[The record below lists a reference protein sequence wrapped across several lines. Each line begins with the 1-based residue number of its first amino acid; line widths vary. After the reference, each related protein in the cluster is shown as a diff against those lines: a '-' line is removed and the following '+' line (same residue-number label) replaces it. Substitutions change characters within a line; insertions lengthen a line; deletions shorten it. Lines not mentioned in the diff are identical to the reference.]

1 MKTIKL
7 FEEFENVSTSFMGI
21 KGLEKTTPC
30 KIGQPLTEREKSFV
44 KIGPSFFKRVN
55 KDDNYYYCG
64 EFRCED
70 IKLLP
75 LVIFFGHDT
84 SEEAIFDEDGVEIWA
99 MYDKFKVTKDDKEL
113 TFDNPNDL
121 MTCLFLFDMIWAL
134 QDMGCVLDETDILE
148 IVEYNIEPVKYLER
162 SEVIDEL
169 YVYCKGNDY
178 ERCLHLF
185 KKNEMYF
192 NS

>member
-7 FEEFENVSTSFMGI
+7 FEEFESVSSFMGI
-21 KGLEKTTPC
+21 KGIEKTTPC
-30 KIGQPLTEREKSFV
+30 EIGHPLTEREKSFV
-44 KIGPSFFKRVN
+44 KISPSFFERVKR
-55 KDDNYYYCG
+55 DDNYYYCG

-75 LVIFFGHDT
+75 LVIFFGHDS
-84 SEEAIFDEDGVEIWA
+84 SEEAIFDEDGVEICTL
-99 MYDKFKVTKDDKEL
+99 YDKFKVTRDDKEF

-148 IVEYNIEPVKYLER
+148 IIKYNIEPVKYLK
-162 SEVIDEL
+162 VNGAIDEL
-169 YVYCKGNDY
+169 YKHCKINNY
-178 ERCLHLF
+178 ERC
-185 KKNEMYF
+185 MDYM
-192 NS
+192 S